1 MKVKN
6 IIIGMLVAIGALTS
20 CTSEEPI
27 EPQVNNGDLSIVF
40 SEKHLFLN
48 HITKIQPPPSSL
60 RNVAEQRGKRG
71 RRGAKR
77 GKPGKAGKYA
87 WL

>member
-27 EPQVNNGDLSIVF
+27 EPQVNREARKSVKNNLTI
-40 SEKHLFLN
+40 
-48 HITKIQPPPSSL
+48 
-60 RNVAEQRGKRG
+60 
-71 RRGAKR
+71 
-77 GKPGKAGKYA
+77 
-87 WL
+87 

>member
-27 EPQVNNGDLSIVF
+27 EPQVNNGNL
-40 SEKHLFLN
+40 
-48 HITKIQPPPSSL
+48 
-60 RNVAEQRGKRG
+60 
-71 RRGAKR
+71 
-77 GKPGKAGKYA
+77 
-87 WL
+87 

>member
-40 SEKHLFLN
+40 YVKTIVFL
-48 HITKIQPPPSSL
+48 
-60 RNVAEQRGKRG
+60 
-71 RRGAKR
+71 
-77 GKPGKAGKYA
+77 
-87 WL
+87 

>member
-27 EPQVNNGDLSIVF
+27 EPQVNNGDLSKDDF
-40 SEKHLFLN
+40 E
-48 HITKIQPPPSSL
+48 TKLASA
-60 RNVAEQRGKRG
+60 VAEADKSSSG
-71 RRGAKR
+71 
-77 GKPGKAGKYA
+77 
-87 WL
+87 